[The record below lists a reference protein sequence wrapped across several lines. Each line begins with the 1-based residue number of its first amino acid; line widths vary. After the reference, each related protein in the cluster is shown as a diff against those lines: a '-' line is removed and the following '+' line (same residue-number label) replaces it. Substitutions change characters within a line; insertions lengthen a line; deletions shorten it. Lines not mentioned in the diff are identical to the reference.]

1 MSDGGCGVHKRKGRL
16 SNLKES
22 LSLLLPSSAI
32 AAANHEIVEATGEGS
47 KKGNNINNS
56 NSNNNNN
63 NNNDN
68 NDNNDNNK

>member
-47 KKGNNINNS
+47 KKGVS
-56 NSNNNNN
+56 LCR
-63 NNNDN
+63 
-68 NDNNDNNK
+68 